1 MYHGRL
7 SVQERAVELTSDFTK
22 IDARIQQVTDE
33 TAKVLELATKA
44 ATATDVKAVID
55 AMDTLKTSIPNRDEM
70 EKVVKQ
76 ITDLKENGLSA
87 LGDVD
92 SLKSDLVSLQDR
104 VEKVESLSSS
114 FEDLKTDAMKTQTD
128 VKALQSSI
136 EDSTKELVGVE
147 GRLSALEANTKTLDE
162 VHAKV

>member
-55 AMDTLKTSIPNRDEM
+55 AMDTLKTSIPDRDEM

-147 GRLSALEANTKTLDE
+147 GRLGALEANTKTLDE